1 MPVDLVE
8 GTWSGFDIENF
19 CDLSA
24 KRPRLESSKKKDFD
38 AQAATMS
45 EWLDKTEI
53 NLELLTTDPPNP
65 EEKLTLEE
73 QMVLIK
79 ASDLR
84 EPLVI
89 NTVCARI
96 RVRRIG

>member
-1 MPVDLVE
+1 MITALHAFEHIYLSTLCFLSQSSRNQQVKFL
-8 GTWSGFDIENF
+8 FLYF
-19 CDLSA
+19 SA
-24 KRPRLESSKKKDFD
+24 KRPRLESSNRKEYDV
-38 AQAATMS
+38 QSAAMN

-79 ASDLR
+79 
-84 EPLVI
+84 VKI
-89 NTVCARI
+89 
-96 RVRRIG
+96 

>member
-1 MPVDLVE
+1 MLLNIFIFQRCFLSQS
-8 GTWSGFDIENF
+8 SGNQQVNF
-19 CDLSA
+19 LFLYFSA
-24 KRPRLESSKKKDFD
+24 KRPRLESSNRKEYDI
-38 AQAATMS
+38 QSAAMN

-79 ASDLR
+79 VNKNAF
-84 EPLVI
+84 
-89 NTVCARI
+89 A
-96 RVRRIG
+96 

>member
-1 MPVDLVE
+1 M
-8 GTWSGFDIENF
+8 N
-19 CDLSA
+19 
-24 KRPRLESSKKKDFD
+24 
-38 AQAATMS
+38 

-79 ASDLR
+79 VTNIVLFEIHLKIIRTVIASIGGYKEVLFNCDFIFCVSFCNVR
-84 EPLVI
+84 
-89 NTVCARI
+89 TR
-96 RVRRIG
+96 RVM

>member
-1 MPVDLVE
+1 M
-8 GTWSGFDIENF
+8 N
-19 CDLSA
+19 
-24 KRPRLESSKKKDFD
+24 
-38 AQAATMS
+38 

-79 ASDLR
+79 VKLIMYNK
-84 EPLVI
+84 PVP
-89 NTVCARI
+89 V
-96 RVRRIG
+96 VRKKTPKYSVLFLSTFEAW

>member
-1 MPVDLVE
+1 M
-8 GTWSGFDIENF
+8 N
-19 CDLSA
+19 
-24 KRPRLESSKKKDFD
+24 
-38 AQAATMS
+38 

-79 ASDLR
+79 VKLIMYNK
-84 EPLVI
+84 PVP
-89 NTVCARI
+89 V
-96 RVRRIG
+96 VRKKKPQIFSFVPFNF